1 MIEIAICFFLQN
13 ATVFETITGEICWKR
28 QIFFWVA
35 GDVQLLGAVGVRV
48 RRDGVGKAKL
58 PGREEILRRMWRLAN
73 AGAEGAVRLACF
85 PEKEWGGLEGMDL
98 DGLTEF
104 KRGSNGVVE
113 LKFVD
118 KARLLER
125 LLEAADHSGEEQVD
139 RFLRA
144 MEEKG
149 E

>member
-1 MIEIAICFFLQN
+1 MAN
-13 ATVFETITGEICWKR
+13 G
-28 QIFFWVA
+28 
-35 GDVQLLGAVGVRV
+35 
-48 RRDGVGKAKL
+48 KL
-58 PGREEILRRMWRLAN
+58 PGREQILRRMWKLAN
-73 AGAEGAVRLACF
+73 AGVGDAVKLACF
-85 PEKEWGGLEGMDL
+85 PEEEWGGLEGMDL

>member
-1 MIEIAICFFLQN
+1 VE
-13 ATVFETITGEICWKR
+13 
-28 QIFFWVA
+28 
-35 GDVQLLGAVGVRV
+35 
-48 RRDGVGKAKL
+48 KAKI
-58 PGREEILRRMWRLAN
+58 PGREEILRRMWQLAN

-85 PEKEWGGLEGMDL
+85 PEEEWDGLEELDL

-104 KRGSNGVVE
+104 KRGSSGVVE